1 MHPNQYKKQ
10 LNSIWNCGNIERYMD
25 KFMAEALKEAE
36 RAFSLGE
43 VPVGAVIVKDGQIIA
58 RGHNLTETA
67 ADPTAHAEI
76 IAIRKAAEVLGGWRL
91 IGCSLYVTVEP
102 CAMCAGAM
110 IWSRIENL
118 YIGAMDP
125 KAGACG
131 SVFNIPVE
139 EKLNHKIHVETGL
152 MEEECSQL
160 MKTFFS
166 GLRNRKKNNK
176 SKSEELT

>member
-1 MHPNQYKKQ
+1 
-10 LNSIWNCGNIERYMD
+10 MD
-25 KFMAEALKEAE
+25 KFMTEALKEAE
-36 RAFSLGE
+36 KAFSLGE

-58 RGHNLTETA
+58 RGHNLTETT

-152 MEEECSQL
+152 LEEECAQM

-166 GLRNRKKNNK
+166 RLRNRKKNNK

>member
-1 MHPNQYKKQ
+1 MHPNPYKKV
-10 LNSIWNCGNIERYMD
+10 LNTVWNCGNIERYMD
-25 KFMAEALKEAE
+25 KFMTEALAEAEK
-36 RAFSLGE
+36 AFLLGE
-43 VPVGAVIVKDGQIIA
+43 VPIGAVIVRDGQIIA

-67 ADPTAHAEI
+67 KDPTAHAEM

-110 IWSRIENL
+110 VWSRIENL

-131 SVFNIPVE
+131 SVFNIPAE
-139 EKLNHKIHVETGL
+139 DRLNHRIHVETGM
-152 MEEECSQL
+152 MEEECAAL
-160 MKTFFS
+160 MKTFFAR
-166 GLRNRKKNNK
+166 LRNRKKKN
-176 SKSEELT
+176 KSEELT